1 MNKNA
6 INAATNT
13 TPTTAPATIPIT
25 PPVPIEESEDEPAVE
40 EAREAEDAEV
50 DEADPETITTVVR
63 AEVEVAVSASSAL
76 VTGRTVVEE
85 VEVCEEESQISK
97 ESSTANAEIVDS
109 R

>member
-25 PPVPIEESEDEPAVE
+25 PPVPIEESEEEPAVE

-85 VEVCEEESQISK
+85 VEVCGGSKHISK
-97 ESSTANAEIVDS
+97 DSSIANTENVDS